1 MNLKEQL
8 REKGITYNDILK
20 VYGDPKMTKPLLTAC
35 FNGTVGFPKKLYRI
49 ILRMLGVS
57 ARDFIG
63 DDAESDESGIITP
76 DYELLNLLGIGKK
89 NAVSRYDL
97 TERLYPGRG
106 HMKEYDR
113 KMRGRIEQLRRD
125 YVIVND
131 QDGGGYYITDD
142 LDRIDKFYHQEFS
155 RAMSILFRLKTPR
168 KILRKAGM
176 L

>member
-57 ARDFIG
+57 TRDFIG
-63 DDAESDESGIITP
+63 DDAESDESGVITP
-76 DYELLNLLGIGKK
+76 DYELLNLLGVGKK

-97 TERLYPGRG
+97 TAVSYTHLRAHETGRNLVCRLLLEKKKYPVSYTHLRADETGR
-106 HMKEYDR
+106 K
-113 KMRGRIEQLRRD
+113 L
-125 YVIVND
+125 
-131 QDGGGYYITDD
+131 
-142 LDRIDKFYHQEFS
+142 
-155 RAMSILFRLKTPR
+155 
-168 KILRKAGM
+168 
-176 L
+176 

>member
-1 MNLKEQL
+1 
-8 REKGITYNDILK
+8 
-20 VYGDPKMTKPLLTAC
+20 
-35 FNGTVGFPKKLYRI
+35 
-49 ILRMLGVS
+49 MLFRSV
-57 ARDFIG
+57 
-63 DDAESDESGIITP
+63 
-76 DYELLNLLGIGKK
+76 GKK

>member
-35 FNGTVGFPKKLYRI
+35 FNGTVDFPKKLYRVV
-49 ILRMLGVS
+49 LRMLGIS
-57 ARDFIG
+57 AKDFI
-63 DDAESDESGIITP
+63 DHDTESDESGVITP
-76 DYELLNLLGIGKK
+76 DYELLNLLGVGKK
-89 NAVSRYDL
+89 NAISRYNL
-97 TERLYPGRG
+97 TEGLYPGCG
-106 HMKEYDR
+106 HSREHDR
-113 KMRGRIEQLRRD
+113 MMRNRVKQLRRD